1 LEFAAART
9 GRPAHLL
16 EKDIWM
22 VWVLS
27 AVYES
32 DLASKLTFK
41 GDTSLSKVYRIIDR
55 FSEDVDLTYDIREL
69 AADLLKQGN
78 PIPDSA
84 SQEKK
89 ISSAVRHRLPDWI
102 EATVRPLITAAL
114 ERAGLEASLTL
125 AGKDQDKLILAY
137 PAVKTGTGYSAPTIQ
152 LEFGARATGEPH
164 HVQPVACDIAPEIE
178 GVTFTIA
185 QPLVMAAERT
195 FREKATAAH
204 VYCLQGRLRGERYSR
219 HWYDLAALAKTS
231 HFAAACVDQALA
243 QAVAEHKSVFFV
255 EKDAAGVKINY
266 FAAVSGQLQLIPT
279 DESLT
284 ALENDYAVMLEDG
297 LLALNQPSFA
307 DIIEQCHVIQ
317 DEANRQAMP
326 GERRKAMEELAE
338 QARRLEKKVERE
350 KIVLAAM
357 PELQLQIVEFAR
369 EHGRVTIGEAIKLTG
384 ASRNTLKQ
392 HFRALVERSTLNQH
406 GSSRGVW
413 YDLR

>member
-1 LEFAAART
+1 MAESWFSLSRDDQVEALEFAAART

-16 EKDIWM
+16 EKDIWV

-27 AVYES
+27 AIYES

-41 GDTSLSKVYRIIDR
+41 GGTSLSKVYRIIDR

-102 EATVRPLITAAL
+102 EATVRPVIAAAL
-114 ERAGLEASLTL
+114 EKAGLDASLTL

-164 HVQPVACDIAPEIE
+164 HAQAVACDIAPEIE
-178 GVTFTIA
+178 GVTFPVA

-195 FREKATAAH
+195 FWEKATAAH

-219 HWYDLAALAKTS
+219 HWYDLAAIAKTP
-231 HFAAACVDQALA
+231 HFAAACADQALA
-243 QAVAEHKSVFFV
+243 QAVAEHKSVFFI
-255 EKDAAGVKINY
+255 EKDATGSKIDY
-266 FAAVSGQLQLIPT
+266 FAATSGQLQLIPAG
-279 DESLT
+279 ESMT
-284 ALENDYAVMLEDG
+284 ALENDYAAMLEDG

-307 DIIEQCHVIQ
+307 DIIEQCRTIQ
-317 DEANRQAMP
+317 GEANRQALRS
-326 GERRKAMEELAE
+326 ERLTVLNELAA
-338 QARRLEKKVERE
+338 QA
-350 KIVLAAM
+350 
-357 PELQLQIVEFAR
+357 Q
-369 EHGRVTIGEAIKLTG
+369 KLDMG
-384 ASRNTLKQ
+384 
-392 HFRALVERSTLNQH
+392 
-406 GSSRGVW
+406 
-413 YDLR
+413 Y